1 MPQKKLSDGTVV
13 KTNLQP
19 RPVIDWYELTDAEKK
34 EFDHIDDHCKEMA
47 FNGFRFKGQVYD
59 FDEFMRT
66 EHEGPLQK
74 AGWVG
79 IAGQSAFHGVVLHIA
94 NDMET
99 VVVGQVFS

>member
-19 RPVIDWYELTDAEKK
+19 RPVIDWTELTEAEKK
-34 EFDHIDDHCKEMA
+34 ELDHVDTDDKQDC
-47 FNGFRFKGQVYD
+47 FNGFRFKGQVWD
-59 FDEFMRT
+59 FEEFLRT
-66 EHEGPLQK
+66 EHDGPLSK

-79 IAGQSAFHGVVLHIA
+79 IAGQSAFHGVVLHISQ
-94 NDMET
+94 DMET